1 MKLKHSCA
9 LVLVLSLLC
18 CCTVSVAAASV
29 PGQYDVVD
37 LLASGVFPDGELAVT
52 RSASSYTFTWDVTAS
67 SSMAFVY
74 LNIYAPS
81 VPSSVTFNG
90 ISGTRVYSGAF
101 YQYKFS
107 VSKVLSTC
115 TVKVNFGTTA
125 SRTVSIGY
133 AVGAVSGQS
142 VFTSFSR
149 RSRGFS
155 ATSWSTASSVQIP
168 GGGSF
173 VSTISSDIPPNQR
186 VNDFELSFDLNM
198 ASADYFTVHLL
209 VPAGAG
215 GMADG
220 WRSAYST
227 APSFFLGSSNTHTYP
242 LNIINIDSYYDS
254 ATQIGYGR
262 GSWHLVYTVDVGGY
276 KLDSY
281 DLMCC
286 FSLFGVLKADTTS
299 MYGFH
304 FSCLSACLGV
314 NVDAGDSSRGLLP
327 WLSTQFSN
335 LKSAITSLGTTI
347 TTQFSQLKT
356 SLSGWFSKLGDR
368 IEAAINPSSPELD
381 EKSNQ
386 IDQGS
391 KDVDAFEKQ
400 YQDSASAGIEQQNQS
415 VSNLFTSFSSSFAFC
430 SAFLTSCFVGLGD
443 YMVLYTFPLYIGIIL
458 FVCNRVSNRVSR
470 NPGRGR
476 SRIDKH
482 SDSDG

>member
-1 MKLKHSCA
+1 MISPF
-9 LVLVLSLLC
+9 
-18 CCTVSVAAASV
+18 SVHAASV

-37 LLASGVFPDGELAVT
+37 LLASGVFSEGELAVT
-52 RSASSYTFTWDVTAS
+52 RSASSYTFTWEVTAS

-81 VPSSVTFNG
+81 VPSSVTLNG
-90 ISGTRVYSGAF
+90 ITGTRVYSGAF

-133 AVGAVSGQS
+133 AVGAVSGQT
-142 VFTSFSR
+142 VFTSFER

-155 ATSWSTASSVQIP
+155 AASWSTASVQIP
-168 GGGSF
+168 GGGAF
-173 VSTISSDIPPNQR
+173 ASTISSDISANQR

-227 APSFFLGSSNTHTYP
+227 SPSFFLGSSNTHTYP
-242 LNIINIDSYYDS
+242 LDIINIDSYYDS
-254 ATQIGYGR
+254 VTQIGYGR
-262 GSWHLVYTVDVGGY
+262 GSWHLVYTVDVSGF

-286 FSLFGVLKADTTS
+286 FSLFGVLKAGTTNT
-299 MYGFH
+299 YGFH

-314 NVDAGDSSRGLLP
+314 NVDTGDSSRGFLP
-327 WLSTQFSN
+327 WLNTQFSN
-335 LKSAITSLGTTI
+335 IKSAITSLGTTI

-368 IEAAINPSSPELD
+368 IEAAINPASPELD
-381 EKSNQ
+381 EKSSQ

-391 KDVDAFEKQ
+391 KDMDAFEKQ

-415 VSNLFTSFSSSFAFC
+415 VSNIFTSFSSSFAFC

-443 YMVLYTFPLYIGIIL
+443 YMVLYTFPLYIGIVL